1 MSSLN
6 SYCPMLGSEI
16 DIYTHA
22 NKDLSITISN
32 FTLRSK
38 VVGIHQHGLGQ
49 ADWLLAWTS
58 STTALSAKYAHPT
71 YSYIGSSVVNSSSF
85 SPDVDMYLYY
95 CWVTGNIEI
104 AGVHVQTPMKGAP
117 ANLTNITV
125 NGMLAT
131 LPQIKVALLS
141 GDDVIGNPAT
151 NTIRE
156 APCPNRTCGKMNDVG
171 VHKCWN
177 CEGKL

>member
-1 MSSLN
+1 M
-6 SYCPMLGSEI
+6 
-16 DIYTHA
+16 TV
-22 NKDLSITISN
+22 SN
-32 FTLRSK
+32 FTLRSLI
-38 VVGIHQHGLGQ
+38 VGVYVHGTGQ
-49 ADWLLAWTS
+49 ADWLLAWD
-58 STTALSAKYAHPT
+58 TTNTPSAKYARPMYKHVGQNVILQST
-71 YSYIGSSVVNSSSF
+71 F
-85 SPDVDMYLYY
+85 TKDVDQHNWY
-95 CWVTGNIEI
+95 CWVNGNTEI
-104 AGVHVQTPMKGAP
+104 ARVHVQTPMKGAP

-125 NGMLAT
+125 NGMPAT

-171 VHKCWN
+171 NPKVVVCWN

>member
-16 DIYTHA
+16 DIYLYS
-22 NKDLSITISN
+22 NRDISMTVQN
-32 FTLRSK
+32 NTLRSK
-38 VVGIHQHGLGQ
+38 VVGIYAFGVGQ
-49 ADWLLAWTS
+49 ADWLLAWDTTS
-58 STTALSAKYAHPT
+58 TPSAAY
-71 YSYIGSSVVNSSSF
+71 SSVGYTYVGIVQLNHSSF
-85 SPDVDMYLYY
+85 SKDVDQYHWY

-104 AGVHVQTPMKGAP
+104 AGIHTTTPMKGTAP
-117 ANLTNITV
+117 ANLTNIT
-125 NGMLAT
+125 MPAT
-131 LPQIKVALLS
+131 LPQIKVAVKLS
-141 GDDVIGNPAT
+141 GDDVMGYPA
-151 NTIRE
+151 IRE